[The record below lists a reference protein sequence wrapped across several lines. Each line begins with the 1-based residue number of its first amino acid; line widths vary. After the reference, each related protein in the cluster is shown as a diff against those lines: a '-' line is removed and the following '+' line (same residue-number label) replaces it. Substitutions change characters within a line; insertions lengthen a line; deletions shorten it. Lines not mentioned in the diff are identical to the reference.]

1 MGDPIA
7 EAAALESV
15 LRQMGDVAVAVSGG
29 VDSLTLAAFAH
40 RMLPGGVTMFHAVS
54 PAVPPTFRD
63 PALEAR
69 FRELGWVLVDL
80 ISDDDVAELLATC
93 RRHHPSPVTTWDS
106 DFFSSSP
113 QVKAEVRQAITTAFR
128 AGIERVL
135 TDHQAIMTNFVVNWP
150 GPDGG
155 LPLHHHSSLVD
166 ERHHRSV
173 VIWCAVDDAVE
184 DNGTLHV
191 VERSHRVPLGPWSE
205 GRPDWFADRR
215 EELVDR
221 HLTGV
226 TVRAGQALIFDNAL
240 LHCSFPNQT
249 VAPRRTAVAVA
260 TPRSAPIRYYQ
271 WVPDGRTRAYA
282 LDPEFFLGTVSAGLA
297 WAEPEGLELV
307 GEEPAQGTVLA
318 PEEIDALL
326 RSGTCRHQQTAIAG
340 TSHP

>member
-1 MGDPIA
+1 M
-7 EAAALESV
+7 
-15 LRQMGDVAVAVSGG
+15 
-29 VDSLTLAAFAH
+29 
-40 RMLPGGVTMFHAVS
+40 S

-226 TVRAGQALIFDNAL
+226 SVRAGQALIFDNAL
-240 LHCSFPNQT
+240 P
-249 VAPRRTAVAVA
+249 RTAAPTSEPSPTSTRSTHRAV
-260 TPRSAPIRYYQ
+260 RSHAARE
-271 WVPDGRTRAYA
+271 GRRC
-282 LDPEFFLGTVSAGLA
+282 SCS
-297 WAEPEGLELV
+297 W
-307 GEEPAQGTVLA
+307 
-318 PEEIDALL
+318 
-326 RSGTCRHQQTAIAG
+326 SGRRPT
-340 TSHP
+340 